1 MSTYN
6 KKARVSVAAFQGVGV
21 MGQPGWVICAWACPI
36 VPDSN
41 NDIAREHKRR
51 LYAFWKVVR
60 DAAQQHCSVCRPERS
75 NMQAFDQRRNAGL
88 HRTRRHLPCCEPHL
102 VLDAVCDRR
111 RQLSCAAALCTA

>member
-1 MSTYN
+1 MSTYI
-6 KKARVSVAAFQGVGV
+6 KKARVRVAAFQGVGV
-21 MGQPGWVICAWACPI
+21 MGQPGWVICAWACPSFRTATMTLLVSI
-36 VPDSN
+36 KGDCKACGK
-41 NDIAREHKRR
+41 D
-51 LYAFWKVVR
+51 VR

-75 NMQAFDQRRNAGL
+75 NMQASDQRRNAGL